1 MSSCQSNLP
10 STLTVSLRE
19 LRMVFERL
27 IQVTRLDAGLV
38 PSLRDCA
45 LYSAALGL
53 GGFARLAHN
62 LEAVRSANPHALS
75 LTADAERLIVDCGGQ
90 HTWIAADAVLDLAA
104 ERLRT
109 QGSGAVEVRNATEIG
124 ELRIVE
130 ALAQRFG
137 LQAEVAID
145 ETAGSAEIVVSPAPK
160 AKDATVLER
169 IRRDGLTVDAAL
181 WWQLFHRSAEAL
193 APDSYLSRRH
203 AGPII
208 VEADGKV
215 IGRQDEDETD
225 LSLLI
230 AGAADHGTT
239 AINN

>member
-1 MSSCQSNLP
+1 M
-10 STLTVSLRE
+10 
-19 LRMVFERL
+19 
-27 IQVTRLDAGLV
+27 
-38 PSLRDCA
+38 
-45 LYSAALGL
+45 
-53 GGFARLAHN
+53 
-62 LEAVRSANPHALS
+62 RSANPHALS
-75 LTADAERLIVDCGGQ
+75 LTADAERLTVDCGGQ
-90 HTWIAADAVLDLAA
+90 HAWIAADAVLDLAT

-109 QGSGAVEVRNATEIG
+109 QGSGTVEVRSATEIG
-124 ELRIVE
+124 ELRVVE
-130 ALAQRFG
+130 ALAQRFR

-145 ETAGSAEIVVSPAPK
+145 ETAGCAEIVVSPAPK
-160 AKDATVLER
+160 GMDVTVLER

-193 APDSYLSRRH
+193 APDSYVSRRH

-230 AGAADHGTT
+230 AGAAQHGTT